1 MKFVDEITIYVCGG
15 RGGNGCMSFRR
26 EKYRPNGGP
35 DGGNGGRGGNVV
47 LKATSNLQSLADF
60 ERRRRFAAEN
70 GSHGEGNA
78 KNGASGGTNMLGVP
92 CGTLVY
98 DAESGEGVADL
109 VEEGDSFVA
118 AMGGRGGR
126 GNRVFASSARRTPRF
141 SEKGERG
148 EERSLRLEL
157 KLIADIGFIG
167 LPNAG
172 KSSILAA
179 LSNAAP
185 KIADYPFTTL
195 SPNLG
200 VLKTDTDAV
209 VLADIPGLIEGASSD
224 KGLGISF
231 LRHIERT
238 RLLLHV
244 LDLSAGDA
252 DAVTR
257 DFCAVR
263 FELEQYDPELGTRP
277 CVVVGNKMDVCENPA
292 IYSDLAA
299 RFSERGMDFMA
310 ISALSGENI
319 PSLAMRIVEFSR
331 AHPRPKGFVRMF
343 ADCRTIG
350 IDEMK
355 QGRLKDKVQ
364 IISLPDGSFRVLHAR
379 LEKAAERYD
388 MSQSENVARFSSL
401 LRKYR
406 VEELLA
412 EAGAV
417 SGSSVSVGRAG
428 FDFYPDRYED

>member
-1 MKFVDEITIYVCGG
+1 MKFVDEITVYVSGG
-15 RGGNGCMSFRR
+15 RGGNGCMSFLR

-47 LKATSNLQSLADF
+47 LKAVSNLQSLADF
-60 ERRRRFAAEN
+60 EQRRRFMAEN

-78 KNGASGGTNMLGVP
+78 KNGASGKTTTLGVP

-98 DAESGEGVADL
+98 DAASGEGIADL

-126 GNRVFASSARRTPRF
+126 GNRVFASSTRRAPRF
-141 SEKGERG
+141 SEKGEHG

-157 KLIADIGFIG
+157 KLIADIGLIG

-200 VLKTDTDAV
+200 VLKTDMDAV

-244 LDLSAGDA
+244 LDLSRGDA

-257 DFCAVR
+257 DFHTVR
-263 FELEQYDPELGTRP
+263 AEMERYDPELGTRP
-277 CVVVGNKMDVCENPA
+277 CVAVGNKIDACPNPA
-292 IYSDLAA
+292 VYSELEAH
-299 RFSERGMDFMA
+299 FSALGMDFTA

-319 PSLAMRIVEFSR
+319 PSLAVRIMEFAR
-331 AHPRPKGFVRMF
+331 AHPRPKGYVRMF
-343 ADCRTIG
+343 ADTRTIG

-355 QGRLKDKVQ
+355 QGRQKDKIQ
-364 IISLPDGSFRVLHAR
+364 IISLPDGSFRVLHDR

-401 LRKYR
+401 IRKYR

-412 EAGAV
+412 EAGAI
-417 SGSSVSVGRAG
+417 SGSSVSVGRTE
-428 FDFYPDRYED
+428 FDFYPDKYDD

>member
-1 MKFVDEITIYVCGG
+1 
-15 RGGNGCMSFRR
+15 MSFRR

-47 LKATSNLQSLADF
+47 LKAASNLQSLADF
-60 ERRRRFAAEN
+60 ERRQRFAAEN

-78 KNGASGGTNMLGVP
+78 KNGASGKTTEFCVP

-98 DAESGEGVADL
+98 DSGSGEGVADL

-126 GNRVFASSARRTPRF
+126 GNRVFASSARMAPRF
-141 SEKGERG
+141 SEKGELG

-157 KLIADIGFIG
+157 KLIADIGLIG

-200 VLKTDTDAV
+200 VLKTYTDAV
-209 VLADIPGLIEGASSD
+209 VLADIPGLTEGASGD

-244 LDLSAGDA
+244 LDISARDA

-257 DFCAVR
+257 DFRTVR
-263 FELEQYDPELGTRP
+263 SELEQYDPELGTRP
-277 CVVVGNKMDVCENPA
+277 CVVVGNKIDACEDPA
-292 IYSDLAA
+292 VYAELAA
-299 RFSERGMDFMA
+299 RFSALGMDFMTA
-310 ISALSGENI
+310 SALSGENI
-319 PSLAMRIVEFSR
+319 PSLAMRIIEFSR
-331 AHPRPKGFVRMF
+331 AHPRPKGCVRMF
-343 ADCRTIG
+343 ADCRVIG

-355 QGRLKDKVQ
+355 QGGAKDRVQ
-364 IISLPDGSFRVLHAR
+364 IISLPGGGFRVLHDR

-388 MSQSENVARFSSL
+388 LSQSENVARFSSL

-417 SGSSVSVGRAG
+417 SGSSVSVGG
-428 FDFYPDRYED
+428 TEFDFYPDKYGD

>member
-1 MKFVDEITIYVCGG
+1 
-15 RGGNGCMSFRR
+15 MSFRR

-47 LKATSNLQSLADF
+47 LKAVPNLQSLADF
-60 ERRRRFAAEN
+60 EHRRRFAAEN

-78 KNGASGGTNMLGVP
+78 KNGASGKTTTLGVP

-98 DAESGEGVADL
+98 DAMTGEGIADL
-109 VEEGDSFVA
+109 VEEGDSFAA

-141 SEKGERG
+141 SEKGETG

-157 KLIADIGFIG
+157 RLIADIGLIG

-238 RLLLHV
+238 RMLLHV
-244 LDLSAGDA
+244 LDLSLGDA

-257 DFCAVR
+257 DFCTVR
-263 FELEQYDPELGTRP
+263 SELEQYDSELGTRP
-277 CVVVGNKMDVCENPA
+277 CVVVGNKMDICENPA

-299 RFSERGMDFMA
+299 SFSARGMDFMTA
-310 ISALSGENI
+310 SAMSGENI
-319 PSLAMRIVEFSR
+319 PSLAMRIIEFSR
-331 AHPRPKGFVRMF
+331 AHPRPKGCVRMF

-350 IDEMK
+350 IDDMR
-355 QGRLKDKVQ
+355 QGRSKDKVQ
-364 IISLPDGSFRVLHAR
+364 IISLPDGSFRVLHDR

-406 VEELLA
+406 VEALLE

-417 SGSSVSVGRAG
+417 SGSSVTLGRAEC
-428 FDFYPDRYED
+428 DFYPDRYDY